1 LLWVLFFFS
10 FFVKQNK
17 LIMARQNKNDSGDEQ
32 GRENKNRSQRKG
44 SAFNEKP
51 VPQPAHT
58 YPDTEKDK
66 DQLETNEPPPGIPA
80 NKDKEEGG
88 AL

>member
-1 LLWVLFFFS
+1 
-10 FFVKQNK
+10 
-17 LIMARQNKNDSGDEQ
+17 MDRPNKNDFGEEQ
-32 GRENKNRSQRKG
+32 GRENKNRSPRKG

-58 YPDTEKDK
+58 YPDAETNEDP
-66 DQLETNEPPPGIPA
+66 LETNEPPPGVPD